1 MIYLLAINKSPQKNK
16 FRVHSIYT
24 IEKVGDSSAST
35 NVGTEADHIT
45 ADIGEIISQKQKSV
59 KRKLSDRDSSGRK
72 LTEAQA
78 GFFKDSKAR
87 DKDGNL
93 LVLFHGTTV
102 AGFTSFDPSRGR
114 YGGNWFTTSRM
125 DADSYAG
132 NYKHKLFDPAEE
144 DDIRTSVG
152 GNFTLNSEMKF
163 DSAEDLEKFRKDN
176 PGAESYLFKI
186 IFF

>member
-24 IEKVGDSSAST
+24 IEKVSDSSAST
-35 NVGTEADHIT
+35 DVGTEADHIT

-87 DKDGNL
+87 NKDGNL

-114 YGGNWFTTSRM
+114 YGAIGSPQAVWMQTPMQETTS
-125 DADSYAG
+125 
-132 NYKHKLFDPAEE
+132 
-144 DDIRTSVG
+144 TSC
-152 GNFTLNSEMKF
+152 LI
-163 DSAEDLEKFRKDN
+163 LPRKT
-176 PGAESYLFKI
+176 
-186 IFF
+186 IFVLL